1 MAKRIAATRRFF
13 ATFSAT
19 FNSTVKAATLGSALV
34 LGSLSAPLAFAGPE
48 DDPTGGEMT
57 VDALVARPIGLA
69 TTILGAAT
77 FVVTLPFSALGGNI
91 DQAADKLVVEPG
103 RETFVRCL
111 GCSNAGRPDRFKGK
125 EAIIE

>member
-48 DDPTGGEMT
+48 DDPTGGEMM
-57 VDALVARPIGLA
+57 VDALVARPIGL
-69 TTILGAAT
+69 
-77 FVVTLPFSALGGNI
+77 ALGGNI